1 MRRILL
7 LVVLCLMAVIPACA
21 EDEVIVFDDE
31 FDAFYQSFY
40 NQQETDIWGEEIP
53 EADMLNEGE
62 APETE
67 EGTTAEADATL
78 DPAQTFTYTRT
89 LKYGMSGDDVAQLQA
104 RLAELGYF
112 TQEITGG
119 YYKKT
124 TAAVKAF
131 QKQNALEVDGVA
143 GRDTLTALFESQ
155 SAVPADATPR
165 PTATPAP
172 PQYHLYVDVTN
183 QITRAYAL
191 DANGEYSVLVREMI
205 CSTGTTANPT
215 PIKTCTLPGKRAR
228 WGYFPEWGSHAQY
241 LTRID
246 SSNAFHSV
254 LYSSANEKDLVV
266 SSFEKLGE
274 RASHGCVRLL
284 VADAKWIYEN
294 CPAGTPVT
302 IFEGT
307 YDPEYTMTLKPSG
320 LNYDTMLPYDTLE
333 PTAAPV
339 YDGVNVPAY
348 TKLLKKGVENEQ
360 VYHVQMRLKELGYYA
375 GSVTGGYYGGTVAAV
390 KAFQKNNGLSVD
402 GVTGEKT
409 YAALFA
415 AHPVMA
421 DGTRYDTAA
430 LEPGETPVPEGLVE
444 EYTPMTPIPT
454 ELRVTPVPVQTAT
467 PTPSPAPTPEPT
479 DVPPEL
485 ANPEWL
491 GGAVG

>member
-7 LVVLCLMAVIPACA
+7 LLGLLLLAVCPARA

-40 NQQETDIWGEEIP
+40 DQQETDIWSEEIP
-53 EADMLNEGE
+53 EEDMLSEGE
-62 APETE
+62 APAIEPEATAGTE
-67 EGTTAEADATL
+67 ATPT
-78 DPAQTFTYTRT
+78 PAAPFVYTRT
-89 LKYGMSGDDVAQLQA
+89 LKYGMTGDDVAQLQA

-112 TQEITGG
+112 TQKVTGG

-124 TAAVKAF
+124 SAAVKAF

-143 GRDTLTALFESQ
+143 GKDTLTALFDGED
-155 SAVPADATPR
+155 AVPADATPR

-191 DANGEYSVLVREMI
+191 DANGEYTVLVREMI
-205 CSTGTTANPT
+205 CSTGTTSNPT

-254 LYSSANEKDLVV
+254 LYNSANEKDLVV

-284 VADAKWIYEN
+284 VDDAKWIYQN

-302 IFEGT
+302 IFEGE

-320 LNYDTMLPYDTLE
+320 LNYDTMLPYDEPT
-333 PTAAPV
+333 PTAAPT

-348 TKLLKKGVENEQ
+348 TKLLKKGVESEL
-360 VYHVQMRLKELGYYA
+360 VYHVQMRLKELGYY
-375 GSVTGGYYGGTVAAV
+375 GGTVTGGYYGGTVAAV

-409 YAALFA
+409 YTALFA

-421 DGTRYDTAA
+421 DGTAYDTAA
-430 LEPGETPVPEGLVE
+430 LDPAETPIPEGLVE
-444 EYTPMTPIPT
+444 EYTPMTPIPAQ
-454 ELRVTPVPVQTAT
+454 LRVTPMPAQTA
-467 PTPSPAPTPEPT
+467 APTPEPT
-479 DVPPEL
+479 DVPPEQL
-485 ANPEWL
+485 NPEWL